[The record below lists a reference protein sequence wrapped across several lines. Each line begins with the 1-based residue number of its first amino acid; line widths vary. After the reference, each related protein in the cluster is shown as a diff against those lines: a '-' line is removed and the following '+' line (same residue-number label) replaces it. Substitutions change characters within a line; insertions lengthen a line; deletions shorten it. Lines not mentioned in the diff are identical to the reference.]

1 MADSE
6 SFNSI
11 LQKKLHTLSC
21 FFSSKKFQAVF
32 VCVVSVSTCKH
43 FNVHTIIMKAYS
55 IFLMV
60 NMSGIT
66 NNQYRPLLCHP
77 WRKST
82 DSLVNQSLL
91 RAAGLEIL
99 IQHCKKLSLT
109 NSKYLD
115 HLRNQTTHKVL
126 LGLRN
131 IVSICPIGS
140 LRTDQNN
147 MSEQL
152 LKVEVSD

>member
-1 MADSE
+1 MSVNTISVSADPASASNRNIPKSSLTTHAVLKSLMANSE
-6 SFNSI
+6 SFN
-11 LQKKLHTLSC
+11 

-82 DSLVNQSLL
+82 DSLVNRSLL

-99 IQHCKKLSLT
+99 IQHCKMLSLT

-115 HLRNQTTHKVL
+115 HLRN
-126 LGLRN
+126 
-131 IVSICPIGS
+131 
-140 LRTDQNN
+140 
-147 MSEQL
+147 
-152 LKVEVSD
+152 

>member
-1 MADSE
+1 MNTISVSADPASASNRNIPKSFLTKHAVLRSLMADSE

-43 FNVHTIIMKAYS
+43 FNVHTIIVKGYS

-115 HLRNQTTHKVL
+115 HLRN
-126 LGLRN
+126 
-131 IVSICPIGS
+131 
-140 LRTDQNN
+140 
-147 MSEQL
+147 
-152 LKVEVSD
+152 

>member
-1 MADSE
+1 MNTISVSADPASASNRNIPKSFLTKRAVLRSLMADSE

-43 FNVHTIIMKAYS
+43 FNVHTIIVKGYS

-115 HLRNQTTHKVL
+115 HLRN
-126 LGLRN
+126 
-131 IVSICPIGS
+131 
-140 LRTDQNN
+140 
-147 MSEQL
+147 
-152 LKVEVSD
+152 

>member
-1 MADSE
+1 MSVNTISVSADPASASNRNIPKSFLTKHAVLRSLMADSE

-43 FNVHTIIMKAYS
+43 FNVHTIIMKEHS

-60 NMSGIT
+60 NMSDIT

-115 HLRNQTTHKVL
+115 HLRN
-126 LGLRN
+126 
-131 IVSICPIGS
+131 
-140 LRTDQNN
+140 
-147 MSEQL
+147 
-152 LKVEVSD
+152 

>member
-1 MADSE
+1 MSVNTISVSADPASASNRNIPKSFLTKHAVLRSLMADSE

-43 FNVHTIIMKAYS
+43 FNVHTIIMKEHS

-60 NMSGIT
+60 NMSDIT

-82 DSLVNQSLL
+82 DSLVNRSLL

-115 HLRNQTTHKVL
+115 HLRN
-126 LGLRN
+126 
-131 IVSICPIGS
+131 
-140 LRTDQNN
+140 
-147 MSEQL
+147 
-152 LKVEVSD
+152 